1 MPRPNARNLLITFD
15 AFGTLFKP
23 RLPIPLQYIA
33 VAEEYGVTGLTEKQV
48 SSSFKEA
55 FAEGSK
61 LYPNY
66 GKSTGMRPAEWWERI
81 IRKTLEP
88 LAPGGLTA
96 GIISDLIRRF
106 STSAGYELYDDVTP
120 FLEFLQSF
128 RSRQASFWPY
138 NTTTVGVIT
147 NSDSRVVPILDSLS
161 IGVRSFTS
169 KTGWEEALWPLV
181 EPKLEIDFVALSYDV
196 GVEKPHHK
204 IFREAER
211 MAKECRNLEGPWTRI
226 HLGDDVTK
234 DYYGA
239 KLAGWKAVL
248 VCREGNWPKNQGVV
262 MVRDFGSIRRICG
275 LLL

>member
-1 MPRPNARNLLITFD
+1 MLSAR
-15 AFGTLFKP
+15 
-23 RLPIPLQYIA
+23 
-33 VAEEYGVTGLTEKQV
+33 LTNNHWCQ
-48 SSSFKEA
+48 
-55 FAEGSK
+55 
-61 LYPNY
+61 
-66 GKSTGMRPAEWWERI
+66 I

-88 LAPGGLTA
+88 LAPDGLTA
-96 GIISDLIRRF
+96 GIIPDLIRRF
-106 STSAGYELYDDVTP
+106 STSAGYELYGDVIP
-120 FLEFLQSF
+120 CLEFLQHF

-138 NTTTVGVIT
+138 GTVTVGVIT
-147 NSDSRVVPILDSLS
+147 NSDSRVVPILNSLS
-161 IGVRSFTS
+161 IGVRSSTS
-169 KTGWEEALWPLV
+169 KTGWEEALWINPKETPPPKRKPGRPRKKPLV

-196 GVEKPHHK
+196 GAEKPHHK

-248 VCREGNWPKNQGVV
+248 VCRDGNSPKNPGVV
-262 MVRDFGSIRRICG
+262 TVRDFRSIRQLFE